1 MNEGS
6 IAVTESITVANS
18 IYLFVKRVFDLI
30 ISAFLLI
37 VLSPLFLVII
47 LAIKLDSKGKAIY
60 TQTRIGQNGKTFKL
74 YKFRSMIVDADKVLF
89 ELLEKNPEMK
99 MEYDIHKKL
108 KNDPRVTKV
117 GKIIRKLSMDELPQ
131 LLNVFN
137 GEMSLIGN
145 RPYLER
151 EIKDMGKYYDEI
163 VKTKPGITG
172 YWQVNGRSKTT
183 FRSRCKMEADYSK
196 RASLK
201 LDMQI
206 FLKTFKVLIKG
217 L

>member
-18 IYLFVKRVFDLI
+18 IYLFVKRVFDFI
-30 ISAFLLI
+30 ISSILLI

-89 ELLEKNPEMK
+89 ELLDKNPDMK

-117 GKIIRKLSMDELPQ
+117 GKLIRKLSIDELPQ
-131 LLNVFN
+131 LFNVFN

>member
-99 MEYDIHKKL
+99 KEYDIHKKL

>member
-6 IAVTESITVANS
+6 IAVAESISVTSS

-30 ISAFLLI
+30 ISGVLLI
-37 VLSPLFLVII
+37 TLSPLFLIIVI
-47 LAIKLDSKGKAIY
+47 AIRLDSKGKAIY

-74 YKFRSMIVDADKVLF
+74 YKFRSMVLDADKILF
-89 ELLEKNPEMK
+89 ELLENNPEMK

-108 KNDPRVTKV
+108 VNDPRVTRV
-117 GKIIRKLSMDELPQ
+117 GKIIRKLSLDELPQ

-151 EIKDMGKYYDEI
+151 EIKDMGRYYEDI

-183 FRSRCKMEADYSK
+183 FKSRCKMEADYSK
-196 RASLK
+196 KASLK

-206 FLKTFKVLIKG
+206 FLKTFKVLVKG

>member
-6 IAVTESITVANS
+6 IAVTESITVTSS
-18 IYLFVKRVFDLI
+18 IYLFVKRVFDFI
-30 ISAFLLI
+30 ISSILLI

-89 ELLEKNPEMK
+89 ELLDKNPDMK

-117 GKIIRKLSMDELPQ
+117 GKLIRKLSIDELPQ
-131 LLNVFN
+131 LFNVFN

>member
-30 ISAFLLI
+30 ISVFLLI

-89 ELLEKNPEMK
+89 ELLEKNPDMK

-117 GKIIRKLSMDELPQ
+117 GKLIRKLSIDELPQ

>member
-6 IAVTESITVANS
+6 IAVTESIAVTNS
-18 IYLFVKRVFDLI
+18 IYLFVKRVFDFI
-30 ISAFLLI
+30 ISSILLI

-89 ELLEKNPEMK
+89 ELLDKNPDMK

-117 GKIIRKLSMDELPQ
+117 GKLIRKLSIDELPQ
-131 LLNVFN
+131 LFNVFN

-172 YWQVNGRSKTT
+172 YWQVNGRSQTT

>member
-6 IAVTESITVANS
+6 IAVTESITATNS
-18 IYLFVKRVFDLI
+18 IYLFVKRVFDFI
-30 ISAFLLI
+30 ISSILLI

-60 TQTRIGQNGKTFKL
+60 TQIRIGQNGKTFKL

-89 ELLEKNPEMK
+89 ELLDKNPDMK

-117 GKIIRKLSMDELPQ
+117 GKLIRKLSIDELPQ
-131 LLNVFN
+131 LFNVFN

>member
-6 IAVTESITVANS
+6 IAVTESITVTNS

-37 VLSPLFLVII
+37 VLSPVFLVII

>member
-89 ELLEKNPEMK
+89 ELLDKNPDMK

-117 GKIIRKLSMDELPQ
+117 GKLIRKLSIDELPQ
-131 LLNVFN
+131 LFNVFN

>member
-6 IAVTESITVANS
+6 IVVTESITVTSS

-30 ISAFLLI
+30 ISSVLLI
-37 VLSPLFLVII
+37 TLSPLFLIIVI
-47 LAIKLDSKGKAIY
+47 AIRLDSKGKAIY

-74 YKFRSMIVDADKVLF
+74 YKFRSMVIDADKILF
-89 ELLEKNPEMK
+89 ELLENNPEMK

-108 KNDPRVTKV
+108 VNDPRVTRV
-117 GKIIRKLSMDELPQ
+117 GKIIRKLSLDELPQ

-151 EIKDMGKYYDEI
+151 EIKDMGRYYEDI

-183 FRSRCKMEADYSK
+183 FKSRCKMEADYSK
-196 RASLK
+196 KASLK

-206 FLKTFKVLIKG
+206 FLKTFKVLVKG

>member
-1 MNEGS
+1 MNQGS
-6 IAVTESITVANS
+6 IAVTETINVTNS
-18 IYLFVKRVFDLI
+18 IYLSVKRVFDVLI
-30 ISAFLLI
+30 SLIFLI
-37 VLSPLFLVII
+37 ALSPLFLIII
-47 LAIKLDSKGKAIY
+47 LAIRMDSKGKAIY

-74 YKFRSMIVDADKVLF
+74 YKFRSMIVNADKVLF
-89 ELLEKNPEMK
+89 ELLENNPEMK

-131 LLNVFN
+131 LINVLN
-137 GEMSLIGN
+137 GDMSLIGN

-151 EIKDMGKYYDEI
+151 EIKDMGRYYDEI
-163 VKTKPGITG
+163 IKTKPGITG

-183 FRSRCKMEADYSK
+183 FRARCKMEADYSK

>member
-6 IAVTESITVANS
+6 IAVTESITVTNS
-18 IYLFVKRVFDLI
+18 IYLFVKRAFDLI
-30 ISAFLLI
+30 ISITLLL
-37 VLSPLFLVII
+37 VLSPLFLLII
-47 LAIKLDSKGKAIY
+47 LAIKIDSKGKAIY

-74 YKFRSMIVDADKVLF
+74 YKFRSMITDADRVLF
-89 ELLEKNPEMK
+89 ELLEKNPDMK

-108 KNDPRVTKV
+108 INDPRVTRV

-131 LLNVFN
+131 LINVIN
-137 GEMSLIGN
+137 GDMSLIGN

-151 EIKDMGKYYDEI
+151 EIKDMGRYYEDI
-163 VKTKPGITG
+163 IKTKPGITG

-183 FRSRCKMEADYSK
+183 FKSRCKMEADYSK

-206 FLKTFKVLIKG
+206 FLKTFKVLVKG

>member
-47 LAIKLDSKGKAIY
+47 LAIKLDSKGKTIY

>member
-6 IAVTESITVANS
+6 IAVAESISVTSS

-30 ISAFLLI
+30 ISSVLLI
-37 VLSPLFLVII
+37 TLSPLFLII
-47 LAIKLDSKGKAIY
+47 VVAIRMDSKGKAIY

-74 YKFRSMIVDADKVLF
+74 YKFRSMVVDADKVLF

-108 KNDPRVTKV
+108 VNDPRVTRV
-117 GKIIRKLSMDELPQ
+117 GKIIRKLSLDELPQ

-151 EIKDMGKYYDEI
+151 EIKDMGRYYEDI
-163 VKTKPGITG
+163 IKTKPGITG

-183 FRSRCKMEADYSK
+183 FKSRCKMEADYSK
-196 RASLK
+196 RANLK

-206 FLKTFKVLIKG
+206 FLKTFKVLVKG

>member
-6 IAVTESITVANS
+6 IAVAESISVTSS

-30 ISAFLLI
+30 ISSVLLI
-37 VLSPLFLVII
+37 SLSPLFLIIVI
-47 LAIKLDSKGKAIY
+47 AIRLDSKGKAIY

-74 YKFRSMIVDADKVLF
+74 YKFRSMVVDADKILF

-108 KNDPRVTKV
+108 VNDPRVTRV
-117 GKIIRKLSMDELPQ
+117 GKIIRKLSLDELPQ

-151 EIKDMGKYYDEI
+151 EIKDMGRYYEDI

-183 FRSRCKMEADYSK
+183 FKSRCKMEADYSK
-196 RASLK
+196 KASLK

-206 FLKTFKVLIKG
+206 FLKTFKVLVKG

>member
-6 IAVTESITVANS
+6 IAVAESMSVTSS

-30 ISAFLLI
+30 ISSVLLI
-37 VLSPLFLVII
+37 TLSPLFLIIVI
-47 LAIKLDSKGKAIY
+47 AIRLDSKGKAIY
-60 TQTRIGQNGKTFKL
+60 TQTRIGQNSKTFKL
-74 YKFRSMIVDADKVLF
+74 YKFRSMVLDADKVLF

-108 KNDPRVTKV
+108 VHDPRVTRV
-117 GKIIRKLSMDELPQ
+117 GKIIRKLSLDELPQ

-151 EIKDMGKYYDEI
+151 EIKDMGRYYEDI

-183 FRSRCKMEADYSK
+183 FKSRCKMEADYSK
-196 RASLK
+196 KASLK

-206 FLKTFKVLIKG
+206 FLKTFKVLVKG

>member
-6 IAVTESITVANS
+6 IAVTESITVTNS

-30 ISAFLLI
+30 ISSILLI

>member
-74 YKFRSMIVDADKVLF
+74 YKFRSMIIDADKVLF

>member
-6 IAVTESITVANS
+6 IAVTESITATNS
-18 IYLFVKRVFDLI
+18 IYLFVKRVFDFI
-30 ISAFLLI
+30 ISSILLI

-89 ELLEKNPEMK
+89 ELLDKNPDMK

-117 GKIIRKLSMDELPQ
+117 GKLIRKLSIDELPQ
-131 LLNVFN
+131 LFNVFN

>member
-6 IAVTESITVANS
+6 IAVAESMSVTSS

-30 ISAFLLI
+30 ISSVLLI
-37 VLSPLFLVII
+37 TLSPLFLIIVI
-47 LAIKLDSKGKAIY
+47 AIRLDSKGKAIY

-74 YKFRSMIVDADKVLF
+74 YKFRSMVLDADKVLF

-108 KNDPRVTKV
+108 VHDPRVTRV
-117 GKIIRKLSMDELPQ
+117 GKIIRKLSLDELPQ

-151 EIKDMGKYYDEI
+151 EIKDMGRYYEDI

-183 FRSRCKMEADYSK
+183 FKSRCKMEADYSK
-196 RASLK
+196 KASLK

-206 FLKTFKVLIKG
+206 FLKTFKVLVKG

>member
-6 IAVTESITVANS
+6 IAVTESITVTNS
-18 IYLFVKRVFDLI
+18 IYLFVKRVFDFI
-30 ISAFLLI
+30 ISSILLI

-89 ELLEKNPEMK
+89 ELLDKNPDMK

-117 GKIIRKLSMDELPQ
+117 GKLIRKLSIDELPQ
-131 LLNVFN
+131 LFNVFN

-172 YWQVNGRSKTT
+172 YWQVNGRSQTT

>member
-6 IAVTESITVANS
+6 IAVAESMSVTSS

-30 ISAFLLI
+30 ISSVLLI
-37 VLSPLFLVII
+37 TLSPLFLIIVITI
-47 LAIKLDSKGKAIY
+47 RLDSKGKAIY

-74 YKFRSMIVDADKVLF
+74 YKFRSMVLDADKVLF

-108 KNDPRVTKV
+108 VHDPRVTRV
-117 GKIIRKLSMDELPQ
+117 GKIIRKLSLDELPQ

-151 EIKDMGKYYDEI
+151 EIKDMGRYYEDI

-183 FRSRCKMEADYSK
+183 FKSRCKMEADYSK
-196 RASLK
+196 KASLK

-206 FLKTFKVLIKG
+206 FLKTFKVLVKG

>member
-6 IAVTESITVANS
+6 IAVTESITVTSS
-18 IYLFVKRVFDLI
+18 IYLFVKRVFDFI
-30 ISAFLLI
+30 ISSILLI

-89 ELLEKNPEMK
+89 ELLDKNPDMK

-117 GKIIRKLSMDELPQ
+117 GRLIRKLSIDELPQ
-131 LLNVFN
+131 LFNVFN

>member
-6 IAVTESITVANS
+6 IAVAESISVTSS

-30 ISAFLLI
+30 ISSVLLI
-37 VLSPLFLVII
+37 TLSPLFLIIVI
-47 LAIKLDSKGKAIY
+47 AIRLDSKGKAIY

-74 YKFRSMIVDADKVLF
+74 YKFRSMVLDADKILF
-89 ELLEKNPEMK
+89 ELLENNPEMK

-108 KNDPRVTKV
+108 VNDPRVTRV
-117 GKIIRKLSMDELPQ
+117 GKIIRKLSLDELPQ

-151 EIKDMGKYYDEI
+151 EIKDMGRYYEDI

-183 FRSRCKMEADYSK
+183 FKSRCKMEADYSK
-196 RASLK
+196 KASLK

-206 FLKTFKVLIKG
+206 FLKTFKVLVKG

>member
-6 IAVTESITVANS
+6 IAVTESITVTSS
-18 IYLFVKRVFDLI
+18 IYLFVKRVFDFI
-30 ISAFLLI
+30 ISSILLI

-89 ELLEKNPEMK
+89 ELLDKNPDMK

-117 GKIIRKLSMDELPQ
+117 GRLIRKLSIDELPQ
-131 LLNVFN
+131 LFNVFN

-183 FRSRCKMEADYSK
+183 FKSRCKMEADYSK

>member
-6 IAVTESITVANS
+6 IAVTESITATNS

-89 ELLEKNPEMK
+89 ELLDKNPDMK

-117 GKIIRKLSMDELPQ
+117 GKLIRKLSIDELPQ
-131 LLNVFN
+131 LFNVFN

>member
-6 IAVTESITVANS
+6 IAVAESMSVTSS

-30 ISAFLLI
+30 ISSVLLI
-37 VLSPLFLVII
+37 TLSPLFLII
-47 LAIKLDSKGKAIY
+47 AVAIRMDSKGKAIY

-74 YKFRSMIVDADKVLF
+74 YKFRSMVVDADKVLF

-108 KNDPRVTKV
+108 VHDPRVTRV
-117 GKIIRKLSMDELPQ
+117 GKIIRKLSLDELPQ

-151 EIKDMGKYYDEI
+151 EIKDMGRYYEDI

-183 FRSRCKMEADYSK
+183 FKSRCKMEADYSR
-196 RASLK
+196 RANLK

>member
-6 IAVTESITVANS
+6 IAVAENITVTNS

-47 LAIKLDSKGKAIY
+47 LAIKLDSKGKSIY

-89 ELLEKNPEMK
+89 ELLENNPEMK

-117 GKIIRKLSMDELPQ
+117 GKVIRKLSMDELPQ
-131 LLNVFN
+131 LINVLN

>member
-6 IAVTESITVANS
+6 IAVTESITVTNS
-18 IYLFVKRVFDLI
+18 IYLFVKRAFDLI
-30 ISAFLLI
+30 ISVILLV
-37 VLSPLFLVII
+37 VLSPLFLLII
-47 LAIKLDSKGKAIY
+47 LAIKIDSKGKAIY

-74 YKFRSMIVDADKVLF
+74 YKFRSMVSNADKVLF
-89 ELLEKNPEMK
+89 ELLEKNPELK

-108 KNDPRVTKV
+108 KNDPRVTRV

-131 LLNVFN
+131 LINVIN
-137 GEMSLIGN
+137 GDMSLIGN

-151 EIKDMGKYYDEI
+151 EIKDMGRYYEDI
-163 VKTKPGITG
+163 IKTKPGITG

-183 FRSRCKMEADYSK
+183 FKSRCKMEADYSK

-206 FLKTFKVLIKG
+206 FLKTFKVLVKG

>member
-6 IAVTESITVANS
+6 IAVTESITATNS
-18 IYLFVKRVFDLI
+18 IYLFVKRVFDFI
-30 ISAFLLI
+30 ISSILLI

-89 ELLEKNPEMK
+89 ELLDKNPDMK

-108 KNDPRVTKV
+108 KNDPRITKV
-117 GKIIRKLSMDELPQ
+117 GKLIRKLSIDELPQ
-131 LLNVFN
+131 LFNVFN

-183 FRSRCKMEADYSK
+183 FKSRCKMEADYSK

>member
-6 IAVTESITVANS
+6 IAVTESITVTNS

-37 VLSPLFLVII
+37 VLSPVFLVII

-131 LLNVFN
+131 LL
-137 GEMSLIGN
+137 
-145 RPYLER
+145 
-151 EIKDMGKYYDEI
+151 
-163 VKTKPGITG
+163 
-172 YWQVNGRSKTT
+172 
-183 FRSRCKMEADYSK
+183 K
-196 RASLK
+196 RN
-201 LDMQI
+201 
-206 FLKTFKVLIKG
+206 
-217 L
+217 

>member
-6 IAVTESITVANS
+6 IAVAESISVTSS

-30 ISAFLLI
+30 ISSVLLI
-37 VLSPLFLVII
+37 TLSPLFLIIVI
-47 LAIKLDSKGKAIY
+47 AIRLDSKGKAIY

-74 YKFRSMIVDADKVLF
+74 YKFRSMVLDADKVLF

-108 KNDPRVTKV
+108 VHDPRVTRV
-117 GKIIRKLSMDELPQ
+117 GKIIRKLSLDELPQ

-151 EIKDMGKYYDEI
+151 EIKDMGRYYEDI

-183 FRSRCKMEADYSK
+183 FKSRCKMEADYSK
-196 RASLK
+196 KASLK

-206 FLKTFKVLIKG
+206 FLKTFKVLVKG

>member
-6 IAVTESITVANS
+6 IAVAESISVTSS

-60 TQTRIGQNGKTFKL
+60 TQTRIGQNGKIFKL

-89 ELLEKNPEMK
+89 ELLEKNPKMK
-99 MEYDIHKKL
+99 MEYNIHKKL

>member
-6 IAVTESITVANS
+6 IAVTESITATNS
-18 IYLFVKRVFDLI
+18 IYLFVKRVFDFI
-30 ISAFLLI
+30 ISSILLI

-89 ELLEKNPEMK
+89 ELLDKNPDMK

-117 GKIIRKLSMDELPQ
+117 GKLIRKLSIDELPQ
-131 LLNVFN
+131 LFNVFN

-172 YWQVNGRSKTT
+172 YWQVNGRSQTT

>member
-1 MNEGS
+1 
-6 IAVTESITVANS
+6 
-18 IYLFVKRVFDLI
+18 
-30 ISAFLLI
+30 
-37 VLSPLFLVII
+37 
-47 LAIKLDSKGKAIY
+47 
-60 TQTRIGQNGKTFKL
+60 
-74 YKFRSMIVDADKVLF
+74 
-89 ELLEKNPEMK
+89 
-99 MEYDIHKKL
+99 
-108 KNDPRVTKV
+108 
-117 GKIIRKLSMDELPQ
+117 MDELPQ

>member
-6 IAVTESITVANS
+6 IAVTESITVTNS

>member
-6 IAVTESITVANS
+6 IAVAESLSVTSS

-30 ISAFLLI
+30 ISSVLLI
-37 VLSPLFLVII
+37 TLSPLFLIIVI
-47 LAIKLDSKGKAIY
+47 AIRLDSKGKAIY

-74 YKFRSMIVDADKVLF
+74 YKFRSMVLDADKILF
-89 ELLEKNPEMK
+89 ELLENNPEMK

-108 KNDPRVTKV
+108 VNDPRVTRV
-117 GKIIRKLSMDELPQ
+117 GKIIRKLSLDELPQ

-151 EIKDMGKYYDEI
+151 EIKDMGRYYEDI

-183 FRSRCKMEADYSK
+183 FKSRCKMEADYSK
-196 RASLK
+196 KASLK

-206 FLKTFKVLIKG
+206 FLKTFKVLVKG

>member
-6 IAVTESITVANS
+6 IAVTESITATNS
-18 IYLFVKRVFDLI
+18 IYLFVKRVFDFI
-30 ISAFLLI
+30 ISSILLI
-37 VLSPLFLVII
+37 VLSPLFLIII

-89 ELLEKNPEMK
+89 ELLDKNPDMK

-117 GKIIRKLSMDELPQ
+117 GKLIRKLSIDELPQ
-131 LLNVFN
+131 LFNVFN

-183 FRSRCKMEADYSK
+183 FKSRCKMEADYSK

>member
-6 IAVTESITVANS
+6 IAVTESITVTNS
-18 IYLFVKRVFDLI
+18 IYLFVKRVFDFI
-30 ISAFLLI
+30 ISSILLI

-89 ELLEKNPEMK
+89 ELLDKNPDMK

-117 GKIIRKLSMDELPQ
+117 GKLIRKLSIDELPQ
-131 LLNVFN
+131 LFNVFN

>member
-6 IAVTESITVANS
+6 IAVAESISVTSS

-30 ISAFLLI
+30 ISSVLLI
-37 VLSPLFLVII
+37 TLSPLFLIIVITI
-47 LAIKLDSKGKAIY
+47 RLDSKGKAIY

-74 YKFRSMIVDADKVLF
+74 YKFRSMVLDADKVLF
-89 ELLEKNPEMK
+89 ELLEKNPDMK

-108 KNDPRVTKV
+108 VHDPRVTRV
-117 GKIIRKLSMDELPQ
+117 GKIIRKLSLDELPQ

-151 EIKDMGKYYDEI
+151 EIKDMGRYYEDI

-183 FRSRCKMEADYSK
+183 FKSRCKMEADYSK
-196 RASLK
+196 KASLK

-206 FLKTFKVLIKG
+206 FLKTFKVLVKG